1 MPLLAALFV
10 KLLGGVYGLM
20 LAMFGVKWAIRI
32 TAALTL
38 AGLYIGCA
46 VTFTLMIGPWLAGLV
61 ATSFGYLLGLLF
73 PPVAG
78 TVIASLGTF
87 WACILAKRYT
97 VKLLK
102 MAVGGSA

>member
-10 KLLGGVYGLM
+10 KLMSWVYGLA
-20 LAMFGVKWAIRI
+20 LAMFGAKWAIRI
-32 TAALTL
+32 TAVGTL

-46 VTFTLMIGPWLAGLV
+46 VTFSLMIVPWLSALL
-61 ATSFGYLLGLLF
+61 ATQFGILLGLLF

-78 TVIASLGTF
+78 TVVASLGLF
-87 WACILAKRYT
+87 WSCVLAKRYT

-102 MAVGGSA
+102 MAVQ